1 MLRAHRHLHH
11 PLLALGL
18 FRLLV
23 LALLV
28 TAVVLAVRG
37 LRGRRGDATSAREI
51 LDRRLASGAITE
63 EEYRH
68 RRSLIE
74 QPPGAPSPS

>member
-1 MLRAHRHLHH
+1 MLRMHRHLHH
-11 PLLALGL
+11 PLLVLGV

-23 LALLV
+23 LALIV
-28 TAVVLAVRG
+28 AGIVLAVRA
-37 LRGRRGDATSAREI
+37 LRRRGPDALSARAI
-51 LDRRLASGAITE
+51 LDRRLASGAISE

-74 QPPGAPSPS
+74 QPATTEPS

>member
-1 MLRAHRHLHH
+1 MLRSHRMLHH
-11 PLLALGL
+11 PLLAVGI

-28 TAVVLAVRG
+28 AGVVLAVRA
-37 LRGRRGDATSAREI
+37 LRRRSADVPSARDI
-51 LDRRLASGAITE
+51 LDRRLASGAISE

-74 QPPGAPSPS
+74 QAPPTT